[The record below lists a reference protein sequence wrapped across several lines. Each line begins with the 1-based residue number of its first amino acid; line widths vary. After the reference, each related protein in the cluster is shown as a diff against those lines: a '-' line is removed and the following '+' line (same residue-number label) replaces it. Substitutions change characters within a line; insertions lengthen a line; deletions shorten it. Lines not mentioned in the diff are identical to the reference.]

1 MPRGTAKK
9 ATARRKAH
17 VPSVDARVVSV
28 DEKLES
34 LIALLGNNRVADLLG
49 VSKSQPSR
57 WRSGEEGMSP
67 ESARRVTDLE
77 YVLSRLGQV
86 YPASVAETWLTS
98 QNAHLGARPADVL
111 TLRGAGPVIAA
122 VDAEEEGAFA

>member
-9 ATARRKAH
+9 AAARGKAP

-34 LIALLGNNRVADLLG
+34 LIALLGNNRVAGLLG

-77 YVLSRLGQV
+77 YVISRLGQV
-86 YPASVAETWLTS
+86 YPGAVAETWLTS

-111 TLRGAGPVIAA
+111 RLRGAGPVIAA

>member
-1 MPRGTAKK
+1 
-9 ATARRKAH
+9 
-17 VPSVDARVVSV
+17 VSV

-77 YVLSRLGQV
+77 YVISRLGQV
-86 YPASVAETWLTS
+86 YPPSVAETWLIS